1 MNKNQSTPLVCLH
14 GFLCDPRLWQD
25 VMAIHSFAGPVHLID
40 FKFCKTLED
49 MLGQIEKLADSRFH
63 LVGFSM
69 GGYIAELF
77 ATRFPE
83 RIESLTLIAAN
94 VGALSQRDITT
105 RMKMAEML
113 LNVQY
118 KGMSEKEVAKFIHPE
133 SAKNLH
139 VVEAIIEMSRAY
151 TSEMYVNQMRATLH
165 REDLTE
171 ALDALEFPISI
182 IAGREDRVVSYDSL
196 KTFHEAISRSD
207 FQVIEESGHYLPLE
221 KPDDVSRAIL
231 RVISR

>member
-25 VMAIHSFAGPVHLID
+25 VKVIHAYPGPVHLID

-49 MLGQIEKLADSRFH
+49 MLGQIESLAEPRFH
-63 LVGFSM
+63 LIGFSM

-83 RIESLTLIAAN
+83 RIETLTLIAAN
-94 VGALSQRDITT
+94 VGALSERDIST

-113 LNVQY
+113 LKVQY
-118 KGMSEKEVAKFIHPE
+118 KGMSEKEVSKFIHPE
-133 SAKNLH
+133 SAKNPR
-139 VVEAIIEMSRAY
+139 VVQAIIEMSRAY
-151 TSEMYVNQMRATLH
+151 TSAMYVNQMRATLH
-165 REDLTE
+165 REDLTVALN
-171 ALDALEFPISI
+171 ALDFPISI
-182 IAGREDRVVSYDSL
+182 IAGREDRVVSYHSL
-196 KTFHEAISRSD
+196 KKFHEAISRSD

-221 KPDDVSRAIL
+221 KPDDVGRAVL